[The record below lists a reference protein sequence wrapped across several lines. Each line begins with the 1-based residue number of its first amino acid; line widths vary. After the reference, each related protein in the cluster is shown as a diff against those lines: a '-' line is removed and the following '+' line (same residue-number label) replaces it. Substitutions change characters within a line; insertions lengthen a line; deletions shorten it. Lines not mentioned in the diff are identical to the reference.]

1 MKIFIFAIA
10 AVAVLSAYVEAYPQ
24 RARAQHLVYYPPPTR
39 RPRPILVRVARE
51 VGVGGSLASNPRGGA
66 DARLDVA
73 NAIGNPNH
81 NLIASAF
88 AAGNTDRG
96 PVTTG
101 GTVAYNNNGLG
112 AAISKT
118 HTPGVRD
125 TLTQSVNANLFN
137 NGQHSLDANA
147 FKSQN
152 TLANGFKFDRN
163 GAGLEYSHINGHGAS
178 LTKSNIPNF
187 GSQLELGGKANLW
200 SSPDRNTRIDLTGSA
215 SKWTSGPLSGQRDYF
230 GGVGLTHM
238 FGMG

>member
-1 MKIFIFAIA
+1 MKLFIFAIVA
-10 AVAVLSAYVEAYPQ
+10 AIAISSIVETYPQ
-24 RARAQHLVYYPPPTR
+24 QAHYQNLVYYPPPTR
-39 RPRPILVRVARE
+39 PPRPILVRVARD
-51 VGVGGSLASNPRGGA
+51 VGVGGSLASNPLGGA
-66 DARLDVA
+66 DARLEVGK
-73 NAIGNPNH
+73 AIGDPNH
-81 NLIASAF
+81 NLIGSAF

-101 GTVAYNNNGLG
+101 GTLAYNNNGLG

-125 TLTQSVNANLFN
+125 TFTQSVSANLYN
-137 NGQHSLDANA
+137 NGVHSLDANA

-163 GAGLEYSHINGHGAS
+163 GGGLEYSHINGHGAS
-178 LTKSNIPNF
+178 LTKSTIPNF

-200 SSPDRNTRIDLTGSA
+200 SSPDRNTRVDLTGSA

-238 FGMG
+238 FG

>member
-1 MKIFIFAIA
+1 MKLFILAI
-10 AVAVLSAYVEAYPQ
+10 VAVVTFSAIVEAYPQ
-24 RARAQHLVYYPPPTR
+24 RVRTHHLIYYPPPRGPT
-39 RPRPILVRVARE
+39 RPILVRVARD
-51 VGVGGSLASNPRGGA
+51 VGVGGALASNPNGGA
-66 DARLDVA
+66 DARLQIA

-101 GTVAYNNNGLG
+101 GMVAYNNNGLG
-112 AAISKT
+112 GAISKT

-125 TLTQSVNANLFN
+125 TVTQSLNANLFN
-137 NGQHSLDANA
+137 NGVHTLDANA

-152 TLANGFKFDRN
+152 TLLKNGVEFERNGF
-163 GAGLEYSHINGHGAS
+163 GLDYSHINGHAAS
-178 LTKSNIPNF
+178 LTKSTIPNF
-187 GSQLELGGKANLW
+187 GSQVELAGKANLW
-200 SSPDRNTRIDLTGSA
+200 SSPDRNTRIDLTGSG

-238 FGMG
+238 FG

>member
-1 MKIFIFAIA
+1 MKLFIFVIVA
-10 AVAVLSAYVEAYPQ
+10 AVAVSTVVEAY
-24 RARAQHLVYYPPPTR
+24 AQQPSFQPLIYYPPPTR
-39 RPRPILVRVARE
+39 PPRPILVRVARD

-66 DARLDVA
+66 DARLDIA
-73 NAIGNPNH
+73 KAIGDPNH
-81 NLIASAF
+81 NLIAGAF

-101 GTVAYNNNGLG
+101 TSLAYNNNGLG

-137 NGQHSLDANA
+137 NGVHSLDANA

-163 GAGLEYSHINGHGAS
+163 GAGLEYSNINGLGAS
-178 LTKSNIPNF
+178 LTKSTIPNF
-187 GSQLELGGKANLW
+187 GSQLELAGKANLW
-200 SSPDRNTRIDLTGSA
+200 SSPDRNTRIDLTGSG

-238 FGMG
+238 FG

>member
-1 MKIFIFAIA
+1 MKLFIYTIVTTLAINSIVA
-10 AVAVLSAYVEAYPQ
+10 AFPQ
-24 RARAQHLVYYPPPTR
+24 RVRAQTLLYYPPPSRPTR
-39 RPRPILVRVARE
+39 PFLVRVARD
-51 VGVGGSLASNPRGGA
+51 VGVVGALASNPNGGA
-66 DARLDVA
+66 DARLQIA

-88 AAGNTDRG
+88 ADANTDRG

-101 GTVAYNNNGLG
+101 GTVSYNNNGLG

-125 TLTQSVNANLFN
+125 TVTQSLNANLFN
-137 NGQHSLDANA
+137 NGVHNLDANA

-152 TLANGFKFDRN
+152 TLLKNGVEFERNGF
-163 GAGLEYSHINGHGAS
+163 GLDYSHINGHAAS
-178 LTKSNIPNF
+178 LTKSTIPNF
-187 GSQLELGGKANLW
+187 GSQVELAGKANIW
-200 SSPDRNTRIDLTGSA
+200 SSRDRNTRFDLTGSG

-238 FGMG
+238 FG

>member
-1 MKIFIFAIA
+1 MKLFLLALVATIA
-10 AVAVLSAYVEAYPQ
+10 FSACVEAHPQ
-24 RARAQHLVYYPPPTR
+24 RPRAQTLVYYPPPTR
-39 RPRPILVRVARE
+39 PPRPILVRVARD

-66 DARLDVA
+66 DARLDIA
-73 NAIGNPNH
+73 KAIGDPNH
-81 NLIASAF
+81 NVIAGAF

-101 GTVAYNNNGLG
+101 GSLAYNNNGFG

-118 HTPGVRD
+118 QTPGVRD

-137 NGQHSLDANA
+137 NGVHSLDANA

-163 GAGLEYSHINGHGAS
+163 GAGLDYSHINGHGAS
-178 LTKSNIPNF
+178 LTKSTIPNF
-187 GSQLELGGKANLW
+187 GSQLELAGKANLW
-200 SSPDRNTRIDLTGSA
+200 SSPDRNTRIDLTGSG

-238 FGMG
+238 FG